1 MAVAVALVAWI
12 TAQRIVGPMRALAAG
27 ADRLGRGL
35 DTGPLPLTGPAEV
48 RDTTLAFNRMQDQL
62 TRFGTERTRML
73 AALSHDLR
81 SPLTAMRLRV
91 EVLDEDEDS
100 IRLKALVAEMQA
112 LVETTL
118 DFARGAAVQEAAVQV
133 DLAAVLAILVR
144 DAAAGE
150 GHATLTAAQP
160 VLATVHP
167 TALKRA
173 LRNLIDN
180 AIRYGDVARV
190 TLTGQPGLAIIT
202 IADDGPGLPEDQLAA
217 LFEPFVRREASRSRD
232 TGGVGLGLA
241 IARTALEAYGGDVIL
256 RNRAEGGL
264 EAMVRLPINPA

>member
-1 MAVAVALVAWI
+1 MCVNAGGILYQSVARPGLATGCDKAAYT
-12 TAQRIVGPMRALAAG
+12 TASKSA
-27 ADRLGRGL
+27 
-35 DTGPLPLTGPAEV
+35 
-48 RDTTLAFNRMQDQL
+48 
-62 TRFGTERTRML
+62 
-73 AALSHDLR
+73 
-81 SPLTAMRLRV
+81 RLRV
-91 EVLDEDEDS
+91 ELLDEDEDS

-112 LVETTL
+112 MVEATL

-133 DLAAVLAILVR
+133 DLAAVLADLVR

-150 GHATLTAAQP
+150 GHATLAAAQP
-160 VLATVHP
+160 VLAAVHL
-167 TALKRA
+167 TTLKRA

-180 AIRYGDVARV
+180 AIRYGDIARV

-217 LFEPFVRREASRSRD
+217 VFEPFVRLEASRSRD

-241 IARTALEAYGGDVIL
+241 IARTVLQAHGGDVTL

-264 EAMVRLPINPA
+264 EAVVRLPVDPAESAFQKKCVAAFG